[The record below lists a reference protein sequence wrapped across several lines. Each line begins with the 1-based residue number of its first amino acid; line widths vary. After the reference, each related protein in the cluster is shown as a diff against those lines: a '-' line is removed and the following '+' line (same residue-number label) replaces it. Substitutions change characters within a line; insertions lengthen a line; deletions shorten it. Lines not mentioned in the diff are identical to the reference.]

1 MGFVA
6 VIGVVVEFGHRCLR
20 GLRPGI
26 RPKDHPP
33 TLQGLRP
40 ETAFLRLPDGTA
52 EARPSVGGSRPPLRT
67 APGPG
72 YAAAMRKGTTVGT
85 LTRAELAKAVWRE
98 VGLSR
103 AESERFVEAVIE
115 EMTAALAAGG
125 KVTILNFGSF
135 VLRAKG
141 ARLGR
146 NPKTGEPVPIAAR
159 RVVAF
164 RPSRKLKEGVNPGME
179 DGGRDG

>member
-1 MGFVA
+1 M
-6 VIGVVVEFGHRCLR
+6 
-20 GLRPGI
+20 
-26 RPKDHPP
+26 
-33 TLQGLRP
+33 
-40 ETAFLRLPDGTA
+40 
-52 EARPSVGGSRPPLRT
+52 
-67 APGPG
+67 
-72 YAAAMRKGTTVGT
+72 GT

-125 KVTILNFGSF
+125 KVKILNFGSF

-141 ARLGR
+141 ARPGR